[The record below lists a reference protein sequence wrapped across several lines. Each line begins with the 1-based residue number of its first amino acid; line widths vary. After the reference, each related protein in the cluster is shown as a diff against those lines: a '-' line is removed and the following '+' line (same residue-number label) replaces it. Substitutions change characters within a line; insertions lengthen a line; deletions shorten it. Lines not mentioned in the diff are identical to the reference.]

1 MIANIKTV
9 AVYVSDQ
16 TAALRFYTEKLGFEV
31 RRTESMGPDG
41 TWVEVAPRG
50 ALSRVVIYPR
60 TLMHEWEHRRPSIM
74 FGCEDIEAT
83 YRELSRRGVKFT
95 QVPKR
100 MPWGTFAQFVD
111 LDGNEFV
118 LTEGT

>member
-1 MIANIKTV
+1 MIASIKTV

-16 TAALRFYTEKLGFEV
+16 KEALRFYTEKLGFEV

-50 ALSRVVIYPR
+50 AVSRVVICPR
-60 TLMHEWEHRRPSIM
+60 TLMKDWECRRPSIM
-74 FGCEDIEAT
+74 FGCEDTEAT

-100 MPWGTFAQFVD
+100 MPYGTFAQFVD

>member
-1 MIANIKTV
+1 MCPTRRRRSVSTPRSSGLRCDGPNRWVPTV
-9 AVYVSDQ
+9 
-16 TAALRFYTEKLGFEV
+16 LGLKSLPEA
-31 RRTESMGPDG
+31 R
-41 TWVEVAPRG
+41 
-50 ALSRVVIYPR
+50 LSRVLIYPR
-60 TLMHEWEHRRPSIM
+60 TLMKDWEYRRPSIM

-100 MPWGTFAQFVD
+100 MPSGTFAQFVD

>member
-1 MIANIKTV
+1 MIASIKTV

-16 TAALRFYTEKLGFEV
+16 KEALRFYTKKLGFEV

-50 ALSRVVIYPR
+50 AVSRVVLYPR
-60 TLMHEWEHRRPSIM
+60 ALMKDWEYRRPSIM
-74 FGCEDIEAT
+74 FGCEDTEAT

-100 MPWGTFAQFVD
+100 MPYGTFAQFVD